1 MNYYEN
7 QGGNNPSVYWLQGE
21 VKRGRKPHFSDLAIG
36 LIALQLQYS
45 RTTAIAQRHTQPD
58 TGPEERTSRLP
69 SPGEEAAAA
78 ERGDGE
84 ASRRR
89 RFFSATRRRRGL
101 GALVVAGAV
110 SVVAFAG
117 LCGSFKRVGACAW
130 IRPHW
135 HLFTAWVD
143 AKASSILRASSQSQR
158 HLPAWSVTWQDTS
171 LRGPG
176 ERELAADHHSPAF
189 T

>member
-110 SVVAFAG
+110 SGVCLDSSSLAPFHGLGRCKSFFHFACV
-117 LCGSFKRVGACAW
+117 LAIATTPPCLVGDLA
-130 IRPHW
+130 
-135 HLFTAWVD
+135 
-143 AKASSILRASSQSQR
+143 R
-158 HLPAWSVTWQDTS
+158 HLAAGP
-171 LRGPG
+171 RGKGTRRRP
-176 ERELAADHHSPAF
+176 RRYLYSYLF
-189 T
+189 VMYVLNK